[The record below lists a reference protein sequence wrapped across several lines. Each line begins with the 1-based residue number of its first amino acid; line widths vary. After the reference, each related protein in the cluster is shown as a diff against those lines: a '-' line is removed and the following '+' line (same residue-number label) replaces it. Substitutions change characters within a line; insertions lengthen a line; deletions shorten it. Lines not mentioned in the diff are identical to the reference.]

1 MAVFRRSGDQAS
13 LTVLRVAAT
22 DRDDHE
28 LSAHGLRTT
37 QASEQPPVGSERTDG
52 ISPEPGTAAAPQVP
66 VASVPMGPDEHA
78 NVIRHR
84 IMALLGRQ
92 GPASVE
98 KLVAEMDA
106 PESVVRSQLKVLVAS
121 RLLRIEP
128 ERSRLGRGRPRHRYA
143 LTETTADI
151 VRRQYDTL
159 AEELLL
165 DARAIGGQDLIEQI
179 FRERC
184 DRLEARYRPGL
195 AGKPLRERVQEIAR
209 LLAQNGE
216 SVRWWQV
223 DERTFLISKRDC
235 GIFNLGRHGGIACRY
250 ELTLLTRLLEAAVR
264 REEHLADGDAAC
276 SYVVTEA
283 KARRSATGRLGS
295 GDAPAAGELQLAQRS
310 QGGASHLSGRTVTFT
325 GISAACSD
333 TDWI

>member
-1 MAVFRRSGDQAS
+1 MAVFRRSGDQTDLTLLRLAAS
-13 LTVLRVAAT
+13 

-28 LSAHGLRTT
+28 LRAHGLRTT

-52 ISPEPGTAAAPQVP
+52 IPPESGTAAARNVL
-66 VASVPMGPDEHA
+66 VASVPTGPDDRA

-84 IMALLGRQ
+84 LMALLGRQ
-92 GPASVE
+92 GPASFE
-98 KLVAEMDA
+98 KLVAEMEA
-106 PESVVRSQLKVLVAS
+106 PESVVRVQLKVLVAS
-121 RLLRIEP
+121 RLVRIEP
-128 ERSRLGRGRPRHRYA
+128 ERSRLGRGRPRYRYA

-165 DARAIGGQDLIEQI
+165 DARAIGGQDLIERI

-184 DRLEARYRPGL
+184 NRLEARYRQGF
-195 AGKPLRERVQEIAR
+195 AGKPLHERVQQIAH
-209 LLAQNGE
+209 LLEQNGD

-235 GIFNLGRHGGIACRY
+235 SIFNLGRHGGTACRY

-276 SYVVTEA
+276 SYVITET
-283 KARRSATGRLGS
+283 KA
-295 GDAPAAGELQLAQRS
+295 P
-310 QGGASHLSGRTVTFT
+310 
-325 GISAACSD
+325 
-333 TDWI
+333 